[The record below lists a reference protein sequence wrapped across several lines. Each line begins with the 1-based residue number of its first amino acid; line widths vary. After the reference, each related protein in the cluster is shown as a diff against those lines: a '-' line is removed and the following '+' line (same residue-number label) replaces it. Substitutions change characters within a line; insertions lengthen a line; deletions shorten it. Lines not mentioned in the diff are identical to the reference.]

1 MLPYGLKNV
10 AATYASSA
18 STSLSAYM
26 DLPGHHLRSTFDL
39 IATPPASTYP
49 EEVSSDE
56 GAWGGVDF
64 TRLGDPETLL

>member
-1 MLPYGLKNV
+1 
-10 AATYASSA
+10 
-18 STSLSAYM
+18 M